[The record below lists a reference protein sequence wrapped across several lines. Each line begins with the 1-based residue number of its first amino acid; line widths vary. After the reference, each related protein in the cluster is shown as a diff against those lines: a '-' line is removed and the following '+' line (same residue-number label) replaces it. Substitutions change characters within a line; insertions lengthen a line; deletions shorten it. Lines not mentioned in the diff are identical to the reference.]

1 MSAFVITDS
10 GGDSGGLSFPIFPIT
25 MVFFKVAV
33 SCYAAVISD
42 AKLKGFSDMSMSA
55 KLSQMSMARVFSSIV
70 IATFME
76 PEASPSLKSDV
87 LPFFH
92 HFDFMTWV
100 VVFSFTSKSLITLYL
115 LKILDSVQKNIGEA
129 LAVLVI
135 FIGQVTFGG
144 SVFNLCAFLQAVLVV
159 ILVRIY
165 GMAGKVTQSSS
176 APLGPTPVLPLHKP
190 A

>member
-1 MSAFVITDS
+1 
-10 GGDSGGLSFPIFPIT
+10 
-25 MVFFKVAV
+25 
-33 SCYAAVISD
+33 
-42 AKLKGFSDMSMSA
+42 
-55 KLSQMSMARVFSSIV
+55 
-70 IATFME
+70 ME
-76 PEASPSLKSDV
+76 PEAQPSLKSNV

-135 FIGQVTFGG
+135 FIGQVSLGG
-144 SVFNLCAFLQAVLVV
+144 NAFNLCAFLQAVLVV

-165 GMAGKVTQSSS
+165 GMAGNAKLNTTQ
-176 APLGPTPVLPLHKP
+176 PNGPTP
-190 A
+190 